1 MNTKI
6 SIIIPIYNGEKYIE
20 RCLKSIINQDY
31 EELEIILI
39 NDGSTDKSIDILKKF
54 KNIDNRIK
62 VIDKENTGVS
72 DTRNRGIEEATGDY
86 IMFIDVD
93 DYLEENMIKKII
105 NTINKKDIDLIKF
118 NYNITTS
125 DGKKEKGNE
134 DYEEYKEKNLDKQ
147 NIEHFIDNILLGKVN
162 AYVWTLVIKREIIGN
177 IRFNKEIGMMEDL
190 LFYINIL
197 SKTNNLYIMND
208 RLYNYFINTESV
220 CNSPKYYYRNF
231 CDMLKV
237 YDLIIN
243 ELKNQKQLNENRKKI
258 LTFAIIM
265 GIESIFYR
273 VCSDKKIDN
282 EILDKMIKDNKL
294 EELLKN
300 DIGENYIPFQR
311 KISINLIQKK
321 NKLLLITFNK
331 FRYKVSKIKKKI

>member
-1 MNTKI
+1 
-6 SIIIPIYNGEKYIE
+6 
-20 RCLKSIINQDY
+20 
-31 EELEIILI
+31 
-39 NDGSTDKSIDILKKF
+39 
-54 KNIDNRIK
+54 
-62 VIDKENTGVS
+62 
-72 DTRNRGIEEATGDY
+72 
-86 IMFIDVD
+86 
-93 DYLEENMIKKII
+93 
-105 NTINKKDIDLIKF
+105 
-118 NYNITTS
+118 
-125 DGKKEKGNE
+125 
-134 DYEEYKEKNLDKQ
+134 
-147 NIEHFIDNILLGKVN
+147 
-162 AYVWTLVIKREIIGN
+162 
-177 IRFNKEIGMMEDL
+177 
-190 LFYINIL
+190 
-197 SKTNNLYIMND
+197 
-208 RLYNYFINTESV
+208 
-220 CNSPKYYYRNF
+220 
-231 CDMLKV
+231 MLKV

-321 NKLLLITFNK
+321 NKLLLIIFNK

>member
-31 EELEIILI
+31 EELEIIVI
-39 NDGSTDKSIDILKKF
+39 NDGSTDNSIDILKEF
-54 KNIDNRIK
+54 TNIDNRIK

-72 DTRNRGIEEATGDY
+72 DTRNRGIEEASGDY

-105 NTINKKDIDLIKF
+105 SVINKKDINLIKF
-118 NYNITTS
+118 NYNIVTS

-134 DYEEYKEKNLDKQ
+134 DYEEKNLDKP
-147 NIEHFIDNILLGKVN
+147 NIEYFIDNVLLGKIN
-162 AYVWTLVIKREIIGN
+162 AYVWTLVIKRKIIGN

-197 SKTNNLYIMND
+197 SKTNDLYIIND

-220 CNSPKYYYRNF
+220 CNSPRYYYRNF

-237 YDLIIN
+237 YDLIID
-243 ELKNQKQLNENRKKI
+243 ELTKQEQLNENRKKI

-273 VCSDKKIDN
+273 ICSNKRIDN
-282 EILDKMIKDNKL
+282 KILDKMIKNNKL
-294 EELLKN
+294 EELLKKG
-300 DIGENYIPFQR
+300 IGKNYIQFQR
-311 KISINLIQKK
+311 KISIDLIKKK
-321 NKLLLITFNK
+321 NKLLLIVFNK
-331 FRYKVSKIKKKI
+331 FRYKVSKMKKI